1 MVHVPSHLQEFVV
14 EQSYDK
20 YTPIDQAVWRYVMR
34 QNRAFLENK
43 AHPAYV
49 DGLKSTGI
57 GIESIPRIE
66 WMNECLSKH
75 GWGAVSID
83 GFLSSAA
90 FMDFQAHGILPIAA
104 DIRTN
109 EHIAYTPAPDILHE
123 AAGHAPII
131 KNQEYAAYLRKI
143 GSVGAKALSTKE
155 DYVLYE
161 AIRLLS
167 MLKEDPEASAEQI
180 RQAEEGLV
188 QAQDAL
194 TEVSEIQMVSRLY
207 WWTVEYGLTGDVDQ
221 PRIYG
226 AGLLSS
232 VGESKRCLQPD
243 VAKLPF
249 SLDACIQTGYDITD
263 YQPQLFVCR
272 SFGELIQAVEELES
286 RLACSVGATK
296 SLEMALQSENFT
308 TAVYSSGLQVTGVL
322 AGIEYDAQ
330 GEAAYLQYRGP
341 TALAY
346 RNVELAGHGKDD
358 HKEGYGS
365 PVGRLA
371 GEPCAIEDFS
381 ETEVQKWNLI
391 EGKKVALPFESGV
404 KVTGTVSYVQRQ
416 AGKIMLIGLFDCTVS
431 YQGQVLFQPDWGIYD
446 MAVGQKIISVFAG
459 AADKEKF
466 PAHTEKKSSLST
478 KRRQISPREAQL
490 HALYGQIRNLRSQQ
504 AEPDKAKAQILY
516 VSKQLKSEFPNDW
529 LLRLEIL
536 ELLTHKDWLAD
547 ERQELLAC
555 LQQLQA
561 IPENKE
567 LIQNGL
573 ALIVNKG
580 RNANREVSE

>member
-1 MVHVPSHLQEFVV
+1 MAMVQHVPSHLQEFVV
-14 EQSYDK
+14 DQSYDK

-34 QNRAFLENK
+34 QNRAFLENR

-57 GIESIPRIE
+57 DIESIPRIE
-66 WMNECLSKH
+66 WMNECLSNY

-90 FMDFQAHGILPIAA
+90 FMDFQAHGFLPIAA

-131 KNQEYAAYLRKI
+131 KNVEYAAYLKKI

-155 DYVLYE
+155 DYALYE

-167 MLKEDPEASAEQI
+167 MLKEDPEAGAEQI
-180 RQAEEGLV
+180 RQAEEGLRR
-188 QAQDAL
+188 AQEAL
-194 TEVSEIQMVSRLY
+194 TQVSEIQMVSRLY
-207 WWTVEYGLTGDVDQ
+207 WWTVEYGLIGDIDN

-232 VGESKRCLQPD
+232 VGESKRCLQAD
-243 VAKLPF
+243 VVKIPF
-249 SLDACIQTGYDITD
+249 SLDACIETGYDVTD

-272 SFGELIQAVEELES
+272 SFEELRQAVEELES
-286 RLACSVGATK
+286 RLACSVGGTK
-296 SLEMALQSENFT
+296 SMEMARQSENIT

-322 AGIEYDAQ
+322 TSIEYDTQ
-330 GEAAYLQYRGP
+330 DEAAYLQYTGP
-341 TALAY
+341 SALAHGD
-346 RNVELAGHGKDD
+346 VELNGHGKVY
-358 HKEGYGS
+358 HKEGYSS
-365 PVGRLA
+365 PVGRLK
-371 GEPCAIEDFS
+371 GETCGIEDFA
-381 ETEVQKWNLI
+381 ETQIQKWNLM
-391 EGKKVALPFESGV
+391 EGKKVVLPFESGV
-404 KVTGTVSYVQRQ
+404 EVKGTVSYVWRQ
-416 AGKIMLIGLFDCTVS
+416 SGKILLIGLLDCTVS
-431 YQGQVLFQPDWGIYD
+431 YQGKILFRPEWGQYD
-446 MAVGQKIISVFAG
+446 MAVGEKITSVFAG

-466 PAHTEKKSSLST
+466 SAHTEKKSSLTT
-478 KRRQISPREAQL
+478 KRRQVAPREAQL
-490 HALYGQIRNLRSQQ
+490 QALYGQIRNLRSQQ
-504 AEPDKAKAQILY
+504 AESDKAKAQILY
-516 VSKQLKSEFPNDW
+516 VIKQLKSEFPDDW

-536 ELLTHKDWLAD
+536 ELLTDKQWLAE
-547 ERQELLAC
+547 ERQEILAC

-567 LIQNGL
+567 LIRNGL
-573 ALIVNKG
+573 ALLTDG
-580 RNANREVSE
+580 SMHG